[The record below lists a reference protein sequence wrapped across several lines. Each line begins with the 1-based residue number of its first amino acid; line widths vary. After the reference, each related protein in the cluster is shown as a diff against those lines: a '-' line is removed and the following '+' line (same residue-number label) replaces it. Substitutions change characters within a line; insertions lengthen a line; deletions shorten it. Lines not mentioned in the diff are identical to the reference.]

1 MIVIAE
7 LVTLN
12 AAPMVAVAVPP
23 GKRRPQS
30 KIVGSGGGAPLM
42 TSDAKLL
49 ISTQD
54 SLKTPALRNTKDA
67 WI

>member
-12 AAPMVAVAVPP
+12 AAPMVAVPP

-30 KIVGSGGGAPLM
+30 KIVGSGDGAPLM
-42 TSDAKLL
+42 TSDAKPL